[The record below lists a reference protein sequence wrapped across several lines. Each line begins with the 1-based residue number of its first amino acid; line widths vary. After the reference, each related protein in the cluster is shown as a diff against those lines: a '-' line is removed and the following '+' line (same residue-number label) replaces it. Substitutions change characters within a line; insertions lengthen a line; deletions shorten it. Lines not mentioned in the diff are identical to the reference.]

1 MAQPFYS
8 PYLYYQTSMSNP
20 FVARGEGVYLWDHDG
35 KQYLDGS
42 SGAIIC
48 NIGHGDQRILD
59 AITEQAKQTF
69 FCYRTQFENEPAHR
83 LAKKLVDN
91 SAPHLNRVFYV
102 SSGSEAVESALKLC
116 QQYYYA
122 RRDSRNLIIS
132 RFPSYH
138 GATIGALSLTAYAVL
153 ENPYRQLLRA
163 HPRIPAPYC
172 YRCEYNETY
181 PKCGLRCAWALE
193 QCILDYGKRNIAAFI
208 AEPITG
214 ASGGAIVPPPDYFDV
229 IQQICR
235 KYEII
240 FILDEVMTGYGRT
253 GRLFGYEHWNVTAD
267 IIALS
272 KGMGAGYFPLA
283 ATISRRE
290 IVDAVMADGGF
301 KHGHTSAGAPMACAV
316 GERILD
322 VILEDKLCENAAAM
336 GLKLGEGLRQLA
348 EKHEIIGDV
357 RGIGLL
363 WAVEFVADRETK
375 APFPAQWSVGSL
387 LTAEAFDE
395 GLIVY
400 PRRSINGARGDHV
413 LVAPPLIVTPEQV
426 DELLEKLERSLV
438 RLEELLARMSMRSQ
452 PC

>member
-1 MAQPFYS
+1 MNQPLYT

-20 FVARGEGVYLWDHDG
+20 FVGRAEGVYIWDHTG

-42 SGAIIC
+42 SGAVIC
-48 NIGHGDQRILD
+48 NIGHGDKRILE
-59 AITEQAKQTF
+59 AINKQAEQAF
-69 FCYRTQFENEPAHR
+69 FSYRTQFENEAAHR
-83 LAKKLVDN
+83 LAMKLIDL
-91 SAPHLNRVFYV
+91 SAPHLSRVFYV

-116 QQYYYA
+116 QQYFYA
-122 RRDSRNLIIS
+122 RGDSRNLIIS

-138 GATIGALSLTAYAVL
+138 GATIGALSLTSYAVL

-181 PKCGLRCAWALE
+181 PDCGLRCAWALE

-208 AEPITG
+208 AEPVTG

-229 IQQICR
+229 IQQICS
-235 KYEII
+235 KYNIL

-253 GRLFGYEHWNVTAD
+253 GKFFAYEHWNVQAD

-272 KGMGAGYFPLA
+272 KGMGSGYFPLA

-290 IVDAVMADGGF
+290 IVDAVMSDGGF

-316 GERILD
+316 GEKVLD
-322 VILEDKLCENAAAM
+322 IIVEDGLCGNAAAM
-336 GLKLGEGLRQLA
+336 GEILGRGLRALA
-348 EKHEIIGDV
+348 DKHEIIGDV

-375 APFPAQWSVGSL
+375 EPFPQHWNVGSL
-387 LTAEAFDE
+387 IKNEAFEE

-413 LVAPPLIVTPEQV
+413 LVAPPLIINREQV
-426 DELLEKLERSLV
+426 AELLDRLDKSLT
-438 RLEELLARMSMRSQ
+438 RLAEQITGLRETSHVG
-452 PC
+452 

>member
-1 MAQPFYS
+1 MSQPFYS

-20 FVARGEGVYLWDHDG
+20 FVVKGEGVYLWDHTG

-42 SGAIIC
+42 SGAVIC
-48 NIGHGDQRILD
+48 NIGHGDPRMLE
-59 AITEQAKQTF
+59 AIQEQAEQTF
-69 FCYRTQFENEPAHR
+69 FSYRTQFENEAAHR
-83 LAKKLVDN
+83 LAKKLIDI

-102 SSGSEAVESALKLC
+102 SSGSEAVESAFKLC
-116 QQYYYA
+116 QQYYYS
-122 RRDSRNLIIS
+122 RGDSRNLIIS

-172 YRCEYNETY
+172 YRCVYNETY
-181 PKCGLRCAWALE
+181 PDCNLRCAWALE
-193 QCILDYGKRNIAAFI
+193 QNILDYGKRNIAAFI
-208 AEPITG
+208 AEPVTG

-229 IQQICR
+229 IQHICN
-235 KYEII
+235 KYNIL

-253 GRLFGYEHWNVTAD
+253 GKFFAYEHWNVNAD

-272 KGMGAGYFPLA
+272 KGMGSGYFPLA

-316 GERILD
+316 GEQVLD
-322 VILEDKLCENAAAM
+322 IIVEDELCENATAM
-336 GLKLGEGLRQLA
+336 GEILGTGLSKLMD
-348 EKHEIIGDV
+348 KHEIIGDV

-375 APFPAQWSVGSL
+375 EPFPQLWNVGSL
-387 LTAEAFDE
+387 LKTEAFDE

-413 LVAPPLIVTPEQV
+413 LIAPPLIINEEQV
-426 DELLEKLERSLV
+426 NELLEKFDRSLERLTEQIESLRETTYV
-438 RLEELLARMSMRSQ
+438 G
-452 PC
+452 

>member
-1 MAQPFYS
+1 MSQPFYS

-20 FVARGEGVYLWDHDG
+20 FVTRGEGVYLWDHHG

-42 SGAIIC
+42 SGAVIC
-48 NIGHGDQRILD
+48 NIGHGDPRILET
-59 AITEQAKQTF
+59 INEQAKQAF

-83 LAKKLVDN
+83 LAKKLIDH

-102 SSGSEAVESALKLC
+102 SSGSEAVEAALKLC

-122 RRDSRNLIIS
+122 RGDSRNLIIS

-181 PKCGLRCAWALE
+181 PECGLRCAWALE

-208 AEPITG
+208 AEPVTG
-214 ASGGAIVPPPDYFDV
+214 ASGGALVPPPDYFEI
-229 IQQICR
+229 IQSICR
-235 KYEII
+235 KY
-240 FILDEVMTGYGRT
+240 DEVMTGYGRT

-272 KGMGAGYFPLA
+272 KGMGSGYFPLA

-290 IVDAVMADGGF
+290 IVDAVMSDGGF

-316 GERILD
+316 GETVLD
-322 VILEDKLCENAAAM
+322 IILEDNLHENAAAM
-336 GLKLGEGLRQLA
+336 GVLLGQGLKDLMDR
-348 EKHEIIGDV
+348 HEIIGDV

-363 WAVEFVADRETK
+363 WAVELVADRK
-375 APFPAQWSVGSL
+375 SKVPFPAEMTVAAA
-387 LTAEAFDE
+387 LTGEAFDE

-413 LVAPPLIVTPEQV
+413 LVAPPLIINESQV
-426 DELLEKLERSLV
+426 HELLDKFEASLV
-438 RLEELLARMSMRSQ
+438 RLEEKLFSRPA
-452 PC
+452 

>member
-1 MAQPFYS
+1 MSQPFYS

-20 FVARGEGVYLWDHDG
+20 FVVKSEGAYLWDHSG
-35 KQYLDGS
+35 RQYLDGS
-42 SGAIIC
+42 SGAVIC
-48 NIGHGDQRILD
+48 NIGHGDPRVLE
-59 AITEQAKQTF
+59 AINEQAKQTF
-69 FCYRTQFENEPAHR
+69 FCYRTQFENEAAHR
-83 LAKKLVDN
+83 LAKKLVDL

-122 RRDSRNLIIS
+122 RGDSRNLIIS

-181 PKCGLRCAWALE
+181 PECDLRCARTLE

-208 AEPITG
+208 AEPVTG
-214 ASGGAIVPPPDYFDV
+214 ASGGALVPPQGYFEV
-229 IQQICR
+229 IQKICSE
-235 KYEII
+235 YNIL

-253 GRLFGYEHWNVTAD
+253 GKLFAYEHWNVQAD

-272 KGMGAGYFPLA
+272 KGMGSGYFPLA
-283 ATISRRE
+283 ATISRQE

-316 GERILD
+316 GERVLD
-322 VILEDKLCENAAAM
+322 IILEDGLCDNAAAM
-336 GLKLGEGLRQLA
+336 GELLGKGLHALA

-357 RGIGLL
+357 RGLGLL
-363 WAVEFVADRETK
+363 WAVEFVADRKTK
-375 APFPAQWSVGSL
+375 EPYPSEWTVGSL
-387 LTAEAFDE
+387 LTAKAFDE

-400 PRRSINGARGDHV
+400 PRRSINGTRGDHI
-413 LVAPPLIVTPEQV
+413 LVAPPLIINEEQV
-426 DELLEKLERSLV
+426 GELLDKLDRSLT
-438 RLEELLARMSMRSQ
+438 RLENKLTGMGAADV
-452 PC
+452 

>member
-1 MAQPFYS
+1 MGQPYYS

-20 FVARGEGVYLWDHDG
+20 FAVRGEGVYLWDHHG
-35 KQYLDGS
+35 NKYLDGS

-48 NIGHGDQRILD
+48 NIGHGDTRVLE
-59 AITEQAKQTF
+59 AINEQAKQTF

-83 LAKKLVDN
+83 LAQKLVDL

-116 QQYYYA
+116 QQYFYA
-122 RRDSRNLIIS
+122 RGDSRNLIIS

-181 PKCGLRCAWALE
+181 PSCGLRCAWALE
-193 QCILDYGKRNIAAFI
+193 QCIQDYGKRNIAAFI
-208 AEPITG
+208 AEPVTG
-214 ASGGAIVPPPDYFDV
+214 ASGGAIVPPPDYFAV
-229 IQQICR
+229 IEEICR
-235 KYEII
+235 KYKIL

-253 GRLFGYEHWNVTAD
+253 GKLFAYEHWNVRAD
-267 IIALS
+267 IVCLS
-272 KGMGAGYFPLA
+272 KGMGSGYFPLA
-283 ATISRRE
+283 ATISSRE

-316 GERILD
+316 GERVLD
-322 VILEDKLCENAAAM
+322 IIVEDDLSANAAAM
-336 GLKLGEGLRQLA
+336 GEILGQGLMKLKDE
-348 EKHEIIGDV
+348 HEIIGDV
-357 RGIGLL
+357 RGMGLL
-363 WAVEFVADRETK
+363 WAVEFVADRATK
-375 APFPAQWSVGSL
+375 TPFPAQWTVGSL
-387 LTAEAFDE
+387 LTAEAFSQ

-413 LVAPPLIVTPEQV
+413 LVAPPLIVTKEQV
-426 DELLEKLERSLV
+426 AELLGKLEASV
-438 RLEELLARMSMRSQ
+438 TALEERIRCLGATNA
-452 PC
+452 